1 MNSGNIA
8 VGMIFNDN
16 IMILPSVYFYF
27 VFFLLFW
34 SVSHTRT
41 FEVILQFIDEFY
53 VALGENYDH

>member
-1 MNSGNIA
+1 MNSGSIA

-27 VFFLLFW
+27 ACFAFLI
-34 SVSHTRT
+34 SSTYTVE